1 MTAGQ
6 GARLSRRRPGA
17 ARVSAAQA
25 GHSIGIRE
33 LRQHASVYV
42 DLVEKGQTV
51 DITNRGR
58 LVARLVPA
66 RDVESPLERLIAAGI
81 IQPAEDPGSLLDI
94 EPAPPVPEGPADRLG
109 DLAEDARGGKVL
121 IYLDS
126 SALVK
131 LAVAER
137 ESAGLLSWL
146 AEQPNL
152 VQVSSS
158 VIRVEVPRAVWR
170 AEPSALPESYL
181 VIRRT
186 AEIELTGEVLGQ
198 AARTR
203 PVTLGALD
211 AIHLAS
217 ALVLRRELTSFVSY
231 DTRLLAAA
239 RDAGLP
245 TASPA

>member
-1 MTAGQ
+1 M
-6 GARLSRRRPGA
+6 
-17 ARVSAAQA
+17 
-25 GHSIGIRE
+25 
-33 LRQHASVYV
+33 
-42 DLVEKGQTV
+42 
-51 DITNRGR
+51 
-58 LVARLVPA
+58 
-66 RDVESPLERLIAAGI
+66 
-81 IQPAEDPGSLLDI
+81 
-94 EPAPPVPEGPADRLG
+94 
-109 DLAEDARGGKVL
+109 

-131 LAVAER
+131 LAIAER

-146 AEQPNL
+146 AERPNL

-186 AEIELTGEVLGQ
+186 AEIELTGEVLGK
-198 AARTR
+198 AANAR
-203 PVTLGALD
+203 PVSLGALD

-217 ALVLRRELTSFVSY
+217 ALVLRQELTSFVSY
-231 DTRLLAAA
+231 DKRLLAAA